1 MGQTQKKRAMEAI
14 LLNDNIEISYF
25 DPFALFDS
33 VKNEFMEL
41 FPLDNVQW
49 KPEGGSTRIIP
60 KLPVK
65 LYAEDGNN
73 NSSGM
78 SKYKIKNP
86 FIKLIIVTCQSIDE
100 YRAKVR
106 PLLREWL
113 PEKDKSTQVAAGKTS
128 TPTFVENNELP
139 SIPLILI
146 YANSEVIE
154 SNLFSSTSIIEKA
167 DKDFANAEVLELRSV
182 YKSPKAKQDFWNQLK
197 HNIKSYLLI
206 TFQNRLNTLQSRLA
220 KLTNNQQV
228 QERLKIRE
236 QLLHIFLQFRLEE
249 EGKIQLETIEKEIS
263 ISKKKQLEVA
273 NGVLE
278 YPFSYR
284 IPYLLSELIQDKK
297 LTRFYC
303 YKVYFI
309 WKLRILSINELNND
323 IAFIKIY
330 KITKQFLRYM
340 QMLFSEDLNVIQ
352 FKYSVI
358 ESVLKL
364 LPKLEPSKL
373 TAKQA
378 ECKADLIYMK
388 RDYWLNGVLTTTNF
402 KILYKNFNFNKDIP
416 FKFDVAP
423 NTFTNEDLFFE
434 TFIKFNKELI
444 ELYNQC
450 DSKRQRIID
459 ILSLEIGIVHYQR
472 KDYENAILLFISCYE
487 YYIQSKW
494 NIIGLEI
501 LKIFVDSLVNCPKIT
516 SLEFDGSVVP
526 VGTILSNAYLNL
538 LKLSNTEE
546 DKTIWW
552 EKFINVDRIETV
564 ENDANLMYSSE
575 GLLDVAVDKYVTL
588 HTPNEY
594 TIDVSIKEF
603 NLPSSM
609 LTDSMQLT
617 LKKIDHDNE
626 VVVFEN
632 VNVKIDKGNLLI
644 PMTTRHI
651 NYGKFKV
658 DSLLI
663 NVGCTTFIKSFE
675 TTEQIIYLEPIFSR
689 DNADIIIEQAKK
701 LELGKNDLQL
711 NFVNIDDEKVKDLTL
726 NLSVEKDDECMNYPV
741 SFNDSDINE
750 TIYTLTMDDISMDTI
765 NDGICLPYYLQDP
778 ITAFFLKSELTYK
791 KINTVTGELTT
802 YKEIKHVFIQCYL
815 AISVSVE
822 DIFKNEAFYFKF
834 LLNSSMREEPVMLHE
849 SSLESDVV
857 TQDRYDIK
865 GKLSPEDSILLTSFS
880 GESCIN
886 SYRLVTK
893 ENCKFNNNDL
903 FFLHIKYNTLKE
915 QIDSLLTDAVLLQ
928 GDVEWFSKFAQW
940 KSFWQLNILPRLQ
953 YDYDK
958 FTKERVL
965 VVENHTLDMNYIIK
979 SLLQRVGMH
988 NDIKMGIIQC
998 LQKLNENG
1006 HKLNM
1011 YDMKEYAK
1019 NVPQRELVVPVE
1031 LPPFAPFYLIQF
1043 ETQDIVKQV
1052 ETFTVGKAIPFQI
1065 TVTDISHQWE
1075 GHKEEQED
1083 DCYIF
1088 EIASSNDWLLHGK
1101 KRFALG
1107 QSDPMILRLSLI
1119 PLKRGRLLLPRIEIL
1134 GQDETQTARTDQP
1147 NEFDTVLVL

>member
-1 MGQTQKKRAMEAI
+1 
-14 LLNDNIEISYF
+14 
-25 DPFALFDS
+25 
-33 VKNEFMEL
+33 
-41 FPLDNVQW
+41 
-49 KPEGGSTRIIP
+49 
-60 KLPVK
+60 
-65 LYAEDGNN
+65 
-73 NSSGM
+73 
-78 SKYKIKNP
+78 
-86 FIKLIIVTCQSIDE
+86 
-100 YRAKVR
+100 
-106 PLLREWL
+106 
-113 PEKDKSTQVAAGKTS
+113 
-128 TPTFVENNELP
+128 
-139 SIPLILI
+139 
-146 YANSEVIE
+146 
-154 SNLFSSTSIIEKA
+154 
-167 DKDFANAEVLELRSV
+167 
-182 YKSPKAKQDFWNQLK
+182 
-197 HNIKSYLLI
+197 
-206 TFQNRLNTLQSRLA
+206 
-220 KLTNNQQV
+220 
-228 QERLKIRE
+228 
-236 QLLHIFLQFRLEE
+236 
-249 EGKIQLETIEKEIS
+249 
-263 ISKKKQLEVA
+263 
-273 NGVLE
+273 
-278 YPFSYR
+278 
-284 IPYLLSELIQDKK
+284 
-297 LTRFYC
+297 
-303 YKVYFI
+303 
-309 WKLRILSINELNND
+309 
-323 IAFIKIY
+323 
-330 KITKQFLRYM
+330 
-340 QMLFSEDLNVIQ
+340 
-352 FKYSVI
+352 
-358 ESVLKL
+358 
-364 LPKLEPSKL
+364 
-373 TAKQA
+373 
-378 ECKADLIYMK
+378 
-388 RDYWLNGVLTTTNF
+388 
-402 KILYKNFNFNKDIP
+402 
-416 FKFDVAP
+416 
-423 NTFTNEDLFFE
+423 
-434 TFIKFNKELI
+434 
-444 ELYNQC
+444 
-450 DSKRQRIID
+450 
-459 ILSLEIGIVHYQR
+459 
-472 KDYENAILLFISCYE
+472 
-487 YYIQSKW
+487 
-494 NIIGLEI
+494 
-501 LKIFVDSLVNCPKIT
+501 
-516 SLEFDGSVVP
+516 
-526 VGTILSNAYLNL
+526 
-538 LKLSNTEE
+538 
-546 DKTIWW
+546 
-552 EKFINVDRIETV
+552 
-564 ENDANLMYSSE
+564 
-575 GLLDVAVDKYVTL
+575 
-588 HTPNEY
+588 
-594 TIDVSIKEF
+594 
-603 NLPSSM
+603 
-609 LTDSMQLT
+609 
-617 LKKIDHDNE
+617 
-626 VVVFEN
+626 
-632 VNVKIDKGNLLI
+632 
-644 PMTTRHI
+644 
-651 NYGKFKV
+651 
-658 DSLLI
+658 
-663 NVGCTTFIKSFE
+663 
-675 TTEQIIYLEPIFSR
+675 
-689 DNADIIIEQAKK
+689 
-701 LELGKNDLQL
+701 
-711 NFVNIDDEKVKDLTL
+711 
-726 NLSVEKDDECMNYPV
+726 
-741 SFNDSDINE
+741 
-750 TIYTLTMDDISMDTI
+750 MDDISMDTI